1 MTTKKDLKA
10 KLTANIC
17 SVKNL
22 SDGVNPTKIKPIADI
37 NVIIIPILLFR
48 IRLLSFFLMFL
59 IFSFIRISTWYRYAY
74 IFYITAVLYV
84 LGIIMYYILVLDY
97 EKRD

>member
-22 SDGVNPTKIKPIADI
+22 SDGVNPTKIKLLADI
-37 NVIIIPILLFR
+37 NATIIPILLFI
-48 IRLLSFFLMFL
+48 IRFLSFF
-59 IFSFIRISTWYRYAY
+59 S
-74 IFYITAVLYV
+74 
-84 LGIIMYYILVLDY
+84 
-97 EKRD
+97 KK